1 MNWQLDVNPIEERQ
15 EILNT
20 VKRLQPWY
28 HSFHLAD
35 WLKIEAIHDGD
46 SVLDCLDRLGFPRDF
61 SDKTVLDIGC
71 NAGYYSFVAKT
82 RGAKRVV
89 GVELDL
95 SMVEWR
101 PLFGVLPPMSE
112 AAWQLV
118 FQQYQDFPE
127 YQKVNIGMT
136 LAEFK
141 RIFLFEYSHRVLG
154 RAIGLAFILPFLY
167 FLMRRRLSWQLASR
181 LAVMFVLGGLQGLL
195 GWYMVESGL
204 VERPDVSPYRLTA
217 HLGLAVVI
225 YAYMLWTAMSL
236 LRPLRRSAL
245 PAGRDRAFR
254 IAAPVLTGVVFFTIL
269 SGGFVAGND
278 AGLAYNSFPLMDGR
292 FVPADIFRLE
302 PWWRNFFEN
311 LPLVQ
316 LDHRLLALLA
326 VIATLTLWLAGLRAP
341 LSPGVRRAFGAWAA
355 ISLAQLAL
363 GISTLLLFV
372 PVPLG
377 VAHQAGALLT
387 FTMALWTCHELSKAD

>member
-1 MNWQLDVNPIEERQ
+1 MTSAPNRERA
-15 EILNT
+15 IAIWLLALCALIFVMVLLGGVT
-20 VKRLQPWY
+20 RLT
-28 HSFHLAD
+28 HS
-35 WLKIEAIHDGD
+35 G
-46 SVLDCLDRLGFPRDF
+46 
-61 SDKTVLDIGC
+61 
-71 NAGYYSFVAKT
+71 
-82 RGAKRVV
+82 
-89 GVELDL
+89 L

-236 LRPLRRSAL
+236 LRPIRRSAL
-245 PAGRDRAFR
+245 PAGRDRAIQ

>member
-1 MNWQLDVNPIEERQ
+1 MRSAPNNERAIANWLLALCALIFVMVV
-15 EILNT
+15 LGGVT
-20 VKRLQPWY
+20 RLT
-28 HSFHLAD
+28 HS
-35 WLKIEAIHDGD
+35 G
-46 SVLDCLDRLGFPRDF
+46 
-61 SDKTVLDIGC
+61 
-71 NAGYYSFVAKT
+71 
-82 RGAKRVV
+82 
-89 GVELDL
+89 L

-101 PLFGVLPPMSE
+101 PLFGVLPPLSE
-112 AAWQLV
+112 AAWQEV
-118 FQQYQDFPE
+118 FGHYQKFPQYQKINFA
-127 YQKVNIGMT
+127 MT
-136 LAEFK
+136 LGEFK

-154 RAIGLAFILPFLY
+154 RAIGVAFVLPFLY
-167 FLMRRRLSWQLASR
+167 FLLRRRLSWRLAPR
-181 LAVMFVLGGLQGLL
+181 LAVMFILGAVQGLL
-195 GWYMVESGL
+195 GWYMVKSGL
-204 VERPDVSPYRLTA
+204 VDRPDVSPYRLTA

-236 LRPLRRSAL
+236 LRPHRTAVV
-245 PAGRDRAFR
+245 PAARDRALR
-254 IAAPVLTGVVFFTIL
+254 IAAPIVTAVVFFTIL

-326 VIATLTLWLAGLRAP
+326 VFATLILWLARLRAP
-341 LSPGVRRAFGAWAA
+341 LSLGVRRAFNAWAA
-355 ISLAQLAL
+355 MALAQLGL

-377 VAHQAGALLT
+377 AAHQAGALLT
-387 FTMALWTCHELSKAD
+387 LTMALWTCHELLAPGEWFRLPASA

>member
-1 MNWQLDVNPIEERQ
+1 MITAPNK
-15 EILNT
+15 
-20 VKRLQPWY
+20 KRAIAIWLFVLCAMIFAMVLLGGATRLT
-28 HSFHLAD
+28 HS
-35 WLKIEAIHDGD
+35 G
-46 SVLDCLDRLGFPRDF
+46 
-61 SDKTVLDIGC
+61 
-71 NAGYYSFVAKT
+71 
-82 RGAKRVV
+82 
-89 GVELDL
+89 L

-112 AAWQLV
+112 AAWQNV
-118 FQQYQDFPE
+118 FQQYQKFPE
-127 YQKVNIGMT
+127 YQKINFAMS

-154 RAIGLAFILPFLY
+154 RAIGVAFAVPFLY
-167 FLMRRRLSWQLASR
+167 FLLRRHLSWQLAPR
-181 LAVMFVLGGLQGLL
+181 LAVMFVLGALQGVL
-195 GWYMVESGL
+195 GWYMVQSGL

-217 HLGLAVVI
+217 HLGLAVII

-236 LRPLRRSAL
+236 LQPVRRAAMV
-245 PAGRDRAFR
+245 AGRVRALR
-254 IAAPVLTGVVFFTIL
+254 IAAPIVTGAVFLTIL

-326 VIATLTLWLAGLRAP
+326 IIATMILWLASLRQP
-341 LSPGVRRAFGAWAA
+341 LSTGARRAFGAWAA
-355 ISLAQLAL
+355 VALAQLAL
-363 GISTLLLFV
+363 GISTLLLLV

-387 FTMALWTCHELSKAD
+387 LTMALRTCHELSRRD

>member
-1 MNWQLDVNPIEERQ
+1 MMTAPNKERA
-15 EILNT
+15 IAIWLFVVCAMIFAMVLLGGAT
-20 VKRLQPWY
+20 RLT
-28 HSFHLAD
+28 HS
-35 WLKIEAIHDGD
+35 G
-46 SVLDCLDRLGFPRDF
+46 
-61 SDKTVLDIGC
+61 
-71 NAGYYSFVAKT
+71 
-82 RGAKRVV
+82 
-89 GVELDL
+89 L

-112 AAWQLV
+112 AVWQNV
-118 FQQYQDFPE
+118 FKQYQEFPE
-127 YQKVNIGMT
+127 YQKINSAMT

-154 RAIGLAFILPFLY
+154 RAIGVAFALPFLY
-167 FLMRRRLSWQLASR
+167 FLLRRQLSWYLAPR
-181 LAVMFVLGGLQGLL
+181 LAIMFLLGALQGIL
-195 GWYMVESGL
+195 GWYMVQSGL

-217 HLGLAVVI
+217 HLGLAVII
-225 YAYMLWTAMSL
+225 YAYMLWTAMSVL
-236 LRPLRRSAL
+236 QPVRRTPLAV
-245 PAGRDRAFR
+245 GRGRVLR
-254 IAAPVLTGVVFFTIL
+254 IAIPIVSGAIFLTIL

-316 LDHRLLALLA
+316 LDHRLLALL
-326 VIATLTLWLAGLRAP
+326 VIIATMILLVASWRQP
-341 LSPGVRRAFGAWAA
+341 LSAGVRRAFAAWAV
-355 ISLAQLAL
+355 ITVAQLAL
-363 GISTLLLFV
+363 GIFTLLLFV

-387 FTMALWTCHELSKAD
+387 FTMALWTYHELSRRN